1 MNPQRSRVAF
11 WGLLVALAWA
21 PWPLASNRPWA
32 LALLALLVWL
42 PLVWLTVHHL
52 AASLRPGNHGATAN
66 LALPPGAWLPTACMA
81 GFAVLGALQLVPG
94 LGPQGGTISI
104 DAFAT
109 RHHLLATAVYGGAW
123 LLVLLTVQS
132 HRRLRWL
139 LLVVVAC
146 GVVQACVA
154 VALHATRAHYTLF
167 DTPFEH
173 GARASG
179 TFANPDHFAGYM
191 ELCLSAAVGWLLAG
205 FAVQGASRDPGWRGT
220 LVGALQFVLSPRML
234 VRVLMVVMVIALVM
248 THSRMGNGAFFIA
261 LLVGGGLIAAV
272 SRPMRKPAMWLVASM
287 AVIDIIIIGQWVG
300 LDRVAERISDTV
312 QASVPMAADAD
323 ALGLTPAPKREES
336 LAARLTAPTL
346 ALALV
351 RDRPWL
357 GHGGGTFAT
366 AFAPH
371 KQPGLSQHWDHA
383 HNDYV
388 QVAADMGLPGLLL
401 WLGVGIASAWRAV
414 QLLRQRQSPEAL
426 GIGAAVVL
434 ACISLGLHT
443 IVDFNLH
450 IPANALTFT
459 VLLAAVWA
467 AAAPPARNGR
477 RKGRGLPQQP
487 RA

>member
-1 MNPQRSRVAF
+1 MDAQRSRLPF
-11 WGLLVALAWA
+11 WGLMLALAWA
-21 PWPLASNRPWA
+21 PWPLASNRPWS

-42 PLVWLTVHHL
+42 PLVGLVVHRL
-52 AASLRPGNHGATAN
+52 VAGARPGPHAAPAS
-66 LALPPGAWLPTACMA
+66 LALPPGAWLPTACLA
-81 GFAVLGALQLVPG
+81 GFAALAALQLVPG
-94 LGPQGGTISI
+94 LGPQGGAVSI
-104 DAFAT
+104 DPFAT
-109 RHHLLATAVYGGAW
+109 RHHLLTTAVYAGAW
-123 LLVLLTVQS
+123 LLVLLAVQS
-132 HRRLRWL
+132 QRRLRWL
-139 LLVVVAC
+139 LLGVVAC

-154 VALHATRAHYTLF
+154 VALHAARVRYTLF
-167 DTPFEH
+167 DTTFEQ
-173 GARASG
+173 GARVSG

-205 FAVQGASRDPGWRGT
+205 FAVQSTERDPGWRGK
-220 LVGALQFVLSPRML
+220 LVGALHFALSPRML

-248 THSRMGNGAFFIA
+248 THSRMGNGAFFIT
-261 LLVGGGLIAAV
+261 LLVGGGLIAAI
-272 SRPMRKPAMWLVASM
+272 SLPMRKPALWLVASM
-287 AVIDIIIIGQWVG
+287 AVIDIVVIGQWVG

-336 LAARLTAPTL
+336 LAERLTAPTL

-351 RDRPWL
+351 RERPWL

-366 AFAPH
+366 AFPPH
-371 KQPGLSQHWDHA
+371 KRPGLSQHWDHA

-401 WLGVGIASAWRAV
+401 WLGVGMASAWRAA

-426 GIGAAVVL
+426 GIGAAVLL

-443 IVDFNLH
+443 MVDFNLH

-467 AAAPPARNGR
+467 VPRPHRRSSRHAGR
-477 RKGRGLPQQP
+477 SAGPQP
-487 RA
+487 E